1 MDIAQSYIHTNPL
14 FQLPMSEAVSITSQ
28 GYLRQCLN
36 IIAWGCTPYGMMT
49 MSYYIIGAASVA
61 FGISEPKVWVDP
73 YGRWKDAYTVRR
85 FWG

>member
-1 MDIAQSYIHTNPL
+1 
-14 FQLPMSEAVSITSQ
+14 
-28 GYLRQCLN
+28 
-36 IIAWGCTPYGMMT
+36 MMT